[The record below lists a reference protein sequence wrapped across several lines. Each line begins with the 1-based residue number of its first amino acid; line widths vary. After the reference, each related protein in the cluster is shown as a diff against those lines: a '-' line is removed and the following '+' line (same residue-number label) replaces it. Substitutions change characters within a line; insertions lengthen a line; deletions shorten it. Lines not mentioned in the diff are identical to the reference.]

1 MSSSDEKPPGGG
13 PPRAIGEEAR
23 FDSAGRPQRK
33 AMHVIYLMYRTPT
46 GRVGHRN
53 VPSDQLH
60 AVIAR
65 LTRKGY
71 TSFRAL

>member
-1 MSSSDEKPPGGG
+1 
-13 PPRAIGEEAR
+13 
-23 FDSAGRPQRK
+23 
-33 AMHVIYLMYRTPT
+33 MHVIYLMYRTPT